1 MAIGSQPTVAGLN
14 NSLTQYAT
22 QMRDLMGQVS
32 NFNLEVA
39 ALGTA
44 GLENLG
50 GTGLGFSA
58 ADASAF
64 LNMAAIL
71 NTPAAIYFGNAT
83 QASQYNFNTALS
95 PVWAGR

>member
-1 MAIGSQPTVAGLN
+1 VPIGNQPTVAGLN
-14 NSLTQYAT
+14 NDLTQLAT
-22 QMRDLMGQVS
+22 QMRDLMGQVTD
-32 NFNLEVA
+32 FNLRVA
-39 ALGTA
+39 ALGAT

-71 NTPAAIYFGNAT
+71 NTPAAVYFGNAT
-83 QASQYNFNTALS
+83 QASEYNFNSALC
-95 PVWAGR
+95 PVWAGG